1 MRPDESAAEPRTV
14 IRVLATAQLTSDEV
28 VAIRGLLWA
37 AFPAGDDGA
46 GFTEDDWHHAL
57 GGHHVLVTADGRIV
71 AHAAVVGRPIEFGG
85 RRLRTGYVEA
95 VATAPDVRRRGHGTR
110 AMLAI
115 GELIRNGF
123 EIGMLG
129 TGEHGFYERI
139 GWTTWRGPSFLR
151 TDAGLVATPD
161 DDGYLMVLRTPS
173 TPELDPGAPV
183 SCDWRDGDV
192 W

>member
-1 MRPDESAAEPRTV
+1 MRPDESAPEPRTV
-14 IRVLATAQLTSDEV
+14 IRILATAQLTSDEV

-37 AFPAGDDGA
+37 AFPAGDDDA

-57 GGHHVLVTADGRIV
+57 GGNHVLVTADGRIV
-71 AHAAVVGRPIEFGG
+71 AHAAVVERPIEFGG

-95 VATAPDVRRRGHGTR
+95 VATAPDARRRGHGTR
-110 AMLAI
+110 AMVAV
-115 GELIRNGF
+115 GELIRDGF

-129 TGEHGFYERI
+129 TGEHRFYERL
-139 GWTTWRGPSFLR
+139 GWSTWRGPSFLR
-151 TDAGLVATPD
+151 TDAGPVATPD

-173 TPELDPGAPV
+173 TPELDPDAPV
-183 SCDWRDGDV
+183 SCDWRAGDV